1 MSIWGKIIGGAT
13 GFAFGGPLAAFLGG
27 VAGLSLIHI

>member
-13 GFAFGGPLAAFLGG
+13 GFAFGGPLGAFLGG
-27 VAGLSLIHI
+27 NKLIF

>member
-13 GFAFGGPLAAFLGG
+13 GFAFGGPLGAFLGG
-27 VAGLSLIHI
+27 GGRPCYR